1 MHHKLFLKRSLYPTL
16 VIWIFASIC
25 AFSAFEANAQSA
37 TESLKALAQIEAV
50 SEQFKQDIQIVRKS
64 GKRETVAVGKY
75 LYPGD
80 KLSLR
85 NPAAWVSLLQKGSTD
100 AVTIKGRTQRLYA
113 VNAKPASI
121 SSWWNQV
128 AAKFDFLFQQSNV
141 TRASTAAG
149 RGDGGTEQILYGL
162 KPNWIHNDQIL
173 PLALEEVA
181 VAWQGAAIELQVVGD
196 DGVTVAEKVVIGKL
210 ATTITIPSRVKNG
223 LVRVVGAQSG
233 EAIQWRFQRKRLT
246 GSLAGG
252 RDLDNTL
259 RQILMGPAEYKSEGL
274 SHLYQLSK
282 SDFTAERFW
291 IALVEGSLAPNT
303 VL

>member
-1 MHHKLFLKRSLYPTL
+1 MPHKLFLRWSLYL
-16 VIWIFASIC
+16 RLLISIFASIC
-25 AFSAFEANAQSA
+25 AFSTFEANAQSA
-37 TESLKALAQIEAV
+37 TESLKALAQVDAV
-50 SEQFKQDIQIVRKS
+50 SERFKQDIQIVRKS

-75 LYPGD
+75 LYAGD
-80 KLSLR
+80 KLILR

-100 AVTIKGRTQRLYA
+100 AVTIKGSAQRLYA

-149 RGDGGTEQILYGL
+149 RGDGSTEHIMSGL
-162 KPNWIHNDQIL
+162 KPNWITNDQIL

-181 VAWQGAAIELQVVGD
+181 VAWQGAAIELQVVSDEGNMI
-196 DGVTVAEKVVIGKL
+196 AEKVVIGKL
-210 ATTITIPSRVKNG
+210 ATTIIIPNGVKTG

-233 EAIQWRFQRKRLT
+233 EVIQWRFQRTRLHESLSGGGDLDDTLQQILT
-246 GSLAGG
+246 GPE
-252 RDLDNTL
+252 TL
-259 RQILMGPAEYKSEGL
+259 KSARL

-291 IALVEGSLAPNT
+291 IALVDGSFVPNSA
-303 VL
+303 L